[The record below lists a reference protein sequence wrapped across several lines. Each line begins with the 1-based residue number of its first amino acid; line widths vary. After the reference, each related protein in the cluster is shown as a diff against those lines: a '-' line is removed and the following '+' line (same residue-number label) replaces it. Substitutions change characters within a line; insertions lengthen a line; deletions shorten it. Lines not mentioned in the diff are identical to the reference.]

1 MRTVAFRHTR
11 PGRLGRPR
19 GTMTSTAHDRGSQD
33 PYHSPFYFQP
43 LSSKRRSRSFQVQAQ
58 TNPTHHHGRPL
69 YFILNE
75 DSYFSSFF
83 GCFLVSVRLPLF
95 AYMSLNY
102 VAILYKSLHV
112 SASKYHPVLF
122 YPICVLLQP
131 FKLFAPLLARSLSLS
146 STFAPLFLVHCRP
159 S

>member
-1 MRTVAFRHTR
+1 
-11 PGRLGRPR
+11 
-19 GTMTSTAHDRGSQD
+19 MTSAMHDHGSQD

-43 LSSKRRSRSFQVQAQ
+43 LSSKRRSGLFQVQAQ
-58 TNPTHHHGRPL
+58 TNPAHHHGQPL

-83 GCFLVSVRLPLF
+83 GCFLVSVHLPLF

-112 SASKYHPVLF
+112 SASKYHPVS
-122 YPICVLLQP
+122 VLSHLCAPSALQTLR
-131 FKLFAPLLARSLSLS
+131 FPLGS
-146 STFAPLFLVHCRP
+146 LFLIHIHAIVPH
-159 S
+159 SLLT